1 MNQKARIIL
10 RELNKYNNPVIL
22 ETGCIRHTSIEMAQL
37 DGGSTYY
44 IANWVKQ
51 HGGKFYSIDNKNT
64 DKAEQLLK
72 ENDLMS
78 DNIIFKKGSSIE
90 VLADINMF
98 LVNYDFVLL
107 DSANDASLILDE
119 YKIISRR
126 MNKKGTIIVDDVN
139 MSSRIKKKGHK
150 LIPYLKEKGINFRIE
165 NEMCII

>member
-51 HGGKFYSIDNKNT
+51 HGGRFYSIDNKNT
-64 DKAEQLLK
+64 DKAEKLLK

-78 DNIIFKKGSSIE
+78 DNIIFKNTTASSITQFDVGFTAGGGE
-90 VLADINMF
+90 IVGNGTITGNAEGSFTILQRVEDFDAADEIF
-98 LVNYDFVLL
+98 FD
-107 DSANDASLILDE
+107 ANSFNGSTLIL
-119 YKIISRR
+119 YIK
-126 MNKKGTIIVDDVN
+126 M
-139 MSSRIKKKGHK
+139 SRI
-150 LIPYLKEKGINFRIE
+150 F
-165 NEMCII
+165 